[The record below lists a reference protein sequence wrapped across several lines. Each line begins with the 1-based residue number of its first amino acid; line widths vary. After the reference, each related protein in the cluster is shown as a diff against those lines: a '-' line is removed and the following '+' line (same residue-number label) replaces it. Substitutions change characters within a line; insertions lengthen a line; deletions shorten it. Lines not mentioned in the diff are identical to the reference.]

1 MYDRKTR
8 NNHFVPQFYL
18 KKFCDGQKLYVLNK
32 KTGRIQEKNTTKTVA
47 SKKDLYTLR
56 KKIDKNDIEFCT
68 NIFPPQLITDLDKA
82 TLKLLTLFLNDELG
96 KIINMRS
103 LVELLGGN
111 NEVQEYMEKK
121 WEEAMINQ
129 SDSMQQEALMG
140 LYETGFLSVLEK
152 ILSADKMDFLD
163 QTKKD
168 FPGVKIYLYK
178 KINSFIIKAM
188 QEISAKHVFD
198 RPSKLEKMFSPME
211 NDFINLVHYMNV
223 QFSRT
228 AKKYNDI
235 FEKEE
240 IKENLENLHVDPKNV
255 MALILN
261 YKLIDITSNLCEKGF
276 HVVLIKNGTR
286 TDFIASDNPVV
297 NIHSGWKMTNEM
309 TAKDFELYMPVTPK
323 RGLLLTNNPVYNQ
336 TVEFFL
342 HEEDIHHWNHAVIK
356 NSEQDLYS
364 GSRETLEQLRKKYN
378 WEQTGHT
385 GKTLL
390 DPSLSC

>member
-1 MYDRKTR
+1 
-8 NNHFVPQFYL
+8 
-18 KKFCDGQKLYVLNK
+18 
-32 KTGRIQEKNTTKTVA
+32 
-47 SKKDLYTLR
+47 
-56 KKIDKNDIEFCT
+56 
-68 NIFPPQLITDLDKA
+68 
-82 TLKLLTLFLNDELG
+82 
-96 KIINMRS
+96 
-103 LVELLGGN
+103 
-111 NEVQEYMEKK
+111 
-121 WEEAMINQ
+121 MINQ
-129 SDSMQQEALMG
+129 GDSMQQEALMG
-140 LYETGFLSVLEK
+140 LYETGFLPVLEK
-152 ILSADKMDFLD
+152 ILSDDKMNFLD

-168 FPGVKIYLYK
+168 FPEVKIYLYERMT
-178 KINSFIIKAM
+178 SFIIKAM
-188 QEISAKHVFD
+188 QEMAAKHVFA
-198 RPSKLEKMFSPME
+198 RLSKPGEIHLPPE
-211 NDFINLVHYMNV
+211 NDFVNLVHYMNI

-228 AKKYNDI
+228 AKRYNDI

-240 IKENLENLHVDPKNV
+240 TKEYMKTFHANPKSI

-309 TAKDFELYMPVTPK
+309 TAKDFELYIPVTPK

-378 WEQTGHT
+378 LGTNGSYRKNT
-385 GKTLL
+385 
-390 DPSLSC
+390 P